1 MQRTSVD
8 LPEPDGPHRT
18 IFSPARTDRLMPDR
32 AWKLPN
38 HLSTP
43 CMTIMGW
50 TVPGVAGLPVWLVMS
65 VSTSVACYQ
74 PATNETPSM
83 LSGKDDGSGNFI
95 HFIWI
100 FANSP
105 LALIWSMKV
114 LSEALISFS
123 PSRVQAPL

>member
-8 LPEPDGPHRT
+8 LPEPEGPHRT
-18 IFSPARTDRLMPDR
+18 IFSPGRTDRLMPDR

-50 TVPGVAGLPVWLVMS
+50 IAPDVAGLAVWLVMS
-65 VSTSVACYQ
+65 DTTLMAGYQ
-74 PATNETPSM
+74 LATNDTPSR
-83 LSGKDDGSGNFI
+83 LSGKDDGSGSFI

-100 FANSP
+100 FASSP

-114 LSEALISFS
+114 LIEALISFS